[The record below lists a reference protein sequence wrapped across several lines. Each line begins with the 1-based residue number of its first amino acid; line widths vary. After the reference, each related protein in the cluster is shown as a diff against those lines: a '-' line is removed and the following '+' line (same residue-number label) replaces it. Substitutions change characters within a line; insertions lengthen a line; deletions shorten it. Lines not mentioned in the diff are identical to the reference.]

1 MSISKKSAENDFRKN
16 DFHNPFTLLFN
27 GKIVFVGIGNSM
39 RGDDGLG
46 PAFVKQ
52 LKNKVDFQC
61 INGGDVPENYF
72 GKIVNEHPDTVIFID
87 AVQLFLEPGEYRVLQ
102 HDDLLNAGFSTHS
115 ASPSILMEYLG
126 RETGAKVYMLG
137 VQPNSVIFGGELSVS
152 VKRTLARLD
161 KLILEALET

>member
-1 MSISKKSAENDFRKN
+1 MSKPKKSADKNFRN
-16 DFHNPFTLLFN
+16 NYSLNPFTSLLN

-46 PAFVKQ
+46 PVLVER
-52 LKNKVDFQC
+52 LKDKVDSLC

-72 GKIVNEHPDTVIFID
+72 GKIVKEQPDTVVLID
-87 AVQLFLEPGEYRVLQ
+87 AVELFLQPGEYRLLR

-126 RETGAKVYMLG
+126 RETGAEVYMLG
-137 VQPNSVIFGGELSVS
+137 VQPNSVHFGDGLSVS
-152 VKRTLARLD
+152 VKHALAHLE
-161 KLILEALET
+161 KLILEALRP